1 MAAPKPLSS
10 TKGIPCPPDTPKQRL
25 DTWLTEA
32 LQATGVD
39 CSRAGIQRLMREGQ
53 VTREGQLEAN
63 PAGKTTAGTTY
74 TVTLPDPTDPTLQPE
89 NIPLDVLFEDEH
101 LIVLNKPAGLAV
113 HPSPGH
119 ETGTLVHALLHHC
132 GTSLSGLNG
141 ERRPG
146 IVHRLDKDT
155 SGVIVIAKHDAAHRG
170 LAKQFANH
178 SIGGPLHREYF
189 ALVRGT
195 VKPPSGRIETH
206 IGRHPTARLRRAVVE
221 ASKSDAKLAITH
233 YRTVQTLG
241 QAATLVACQLETGRT
256 HQIRVHMAH
265 LGHPILGDK
274 LYGTPNP
281 LKGLPPASRFL
292 PPDRQM
298 LHAHLLGF
306 THPLTGES
314 LSFDTPLPPDMAAV
328 LEKLTA

>member
-1 MAAPKPLSS
+1 MPTL
-10 TKGIPCPPDTPKQRL
+10 TCPPDAPKQRL
-25 DTWLTEA
+25 DTWLTAE
-32 LQATGVD
+32 LQAAGVD
-39 CSRAGIQRLMREGQ
+39 CSRAGIQRLMKEGQ

-63 PAGKTTAGTTY
+63 PAGKTTAGATY
-74 TVTLPDPTDPTLQPE
+74 TITLPDPTDPTLQPE

-155 SGVIVIAKHDAAHRG
+155 SGVIVIAKHDVAHRG

-178 SIGGPLHREYF
+178 SIQREYF

-221 ASKSDAKLAITH
+221 HTKSDAKLAITH
-233 YRTVQTLG
+233 YRVVQTLG

-256 HQIRVHMAH
+256 HQIRVHLSH
-265 LGHPILGDK
+265 LGHHLLGDK
-274 LYGTPNP
+274 LYGSPNP
-281 LKGLPPASRFL
+281 LKGVGELSIP
-292 PPDRQM
+292 RQM

-306 THPLTGES
+306 THPITGKE
-314 LSFDTPLPPDMAAV
+314 LSFDTPIPADMESVTQALNNV
-328 LEKLTA
+328 S